1 MRFFS
6 ETSMQCGQNSTTEKS
21 PIRRLLSRGH
31 TSPQGHLV
39 FGDGVAQQVQNKL
52 KGLVPQGTLLAWHV
66 PHEPKP
72 CLKADFYDS
81 TAAAPHRGLRRDS
94 RLSPLSGQT
103 PSLACHALA
112 GVLCDVV
119 WLP

>member
-1 MRFFS
+1 MAPAPQQRPP
-6 ETSMQCGQNSTTEKS
+6 E
-21 PIRRLLSRGH
+21 H
-31 TSPQGHLV
+31 PQGHLV

-52 KGLVPQGTLLAWHV
+52 KGFVPQGTLLAWHV
-66 PHEPKP
+66 PHDPKP
-72 CLKADFYDS
+72 YLKADFYDS

-112 GVLCDVV
+112 GLLCDVV